1 MYIRIMR
8 LPKDGKSDDWTY
20 EEHVKLLT
28 DFKVKYTSSGP
39 VPCITFSEK
48 IDIDIVVELNIIQEI
63 FDDTL
68 RGFDQIWIMFGNAVV
83 WHRRV
88 ENLDVTSEALYQIAM
103 DLYNTR
109 LEAFNKDM
117 EGLKDGGSE
126 DKDRA

>member
-1 MYIRIMR
+1 MYVRIMR
-8 LPKDGKSDDWTY
+8 IPENGKSDDWTC

-28 DFKVKYTSSGP
+28 DFRVKYTSSGP
-39 VPCITFSEK
+39 VPVITFSEMM
-48 IDIDIVVELNIIQEI
+48 DMQIVVELDIIQEI

-68 RGFDQIWIMFGNAVV
+68 RGFNQIWIMFGSAVV

-88 ENLDVTSEALYQIAM
+88 ENLDVPSESLYQIAM

-109 LEAFNKDM
+109 KEAFNKEAM
-117 EGLKDGGSE
+117 KNGEYE

>member
-1 MYIRIMR
+1 MYVRIMR
-8 LPKDGKSDDWTY
+8 IPENGKSDDWTC

-28 DFKVKYTSSGP
+28 DFRVKYTSSGP
-39 VPCITFSEK
+39 VPVITFSEMM
-48 IDIDIVVELNIIQEI
+48 DMNIVVELDIIQEI

-68 RGFDQIWIMFGNAVV
+68 RGFNQIWIMFGSAVV

-88 ENLDVTSEALYQIAM
+88 ENLDVPSESLYQIAV

-109 LEAFNKDM
+109 KEAFNKGEM
-117 EGLKDGGSE
+117 KDGGSE